1 MEETIKIREC
11 NTIYQRLLIKKR
23 TLTIF
28 NYTDCVNYDPNE
40 RFQDRFHFEFNVLD
54 KKKKEE
60 DVRRD
65 RNVTKKEWRGQGLN
79 ED

>member
-1 MEETIKIREC
+1 MYM
-11 NTIYQRLLIKKR
+11 IYQRLLIKKQ

-28 NYTDCVNYDPNE
+28 NYTDCVNYDLNG

-65 RNVTKKEWRGQGLN
+65 RNETKKGRGEQSLN

>member
-1 MEETIKIREC
+1 MYM
-11 NTIYQRLLIKKR
+11 IYQRLLIKKQ

-28 NYTDCVNYDPNE
+28 NYTDCVNYNLNE

-65 RNVTKKEWRGQGLN
+65 RNVTKKEWGEQSLN